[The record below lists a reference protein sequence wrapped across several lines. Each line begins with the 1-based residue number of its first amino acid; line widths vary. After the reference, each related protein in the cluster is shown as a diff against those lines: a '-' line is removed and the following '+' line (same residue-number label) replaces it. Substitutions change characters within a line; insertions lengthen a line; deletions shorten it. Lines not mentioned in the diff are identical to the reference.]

1 MLIGWD
7 RGHFSFI
14 LEIAPDNDQHLEN
27 IKKRPNFALTFYNFI
42 DGKCFWAGLLL
53 SFIQSYW
60 NIFSLKWNLIK
71 DVAKTTSV
79 KL

>member
-27 IKKRPNFALTFYNFI
+27 IKKRLNFALKFYNFI
-42 DGKCFWAGLLL
+42 DGKCFKQDCFCH
-53 SFIQSYW
+53 SFKVIETY
-60 NIFSLKWNLIK
+60 
-71 DVAKTTSV
+71 SV
-79 KL
+79 